1 MRPDRLVLA
10 EIVDAAEQIVALTAG
25 KSVGDI
31 ESDRTVRDALLWNFT
46 VLGEAVA
53 NVSDETKAAAPEVEW
68 REPGRIRNRIVHG
81 YWSAD
86 LEVLLATARTDIP
99 RFLAAVTNVAQRIEQ
114 DEQPS

>member
-1 MRPDRLVLA
+1 MRPDRLALA
-10 EIVDAAEQIVALTAG
+10 EIMDAAEQIIALTAG
-25 KSVGDI
+25 MSVADI

-53 NVSDETKAAAPEVEW
+53 QVSDETKAAAPDVEW

-86 LEVLLATARTDIP
+86 LEVLLATARADIP
-99 RFLAAVTNVAQRIEQ
+99 RFLASVVELAERIQQ
-114 DEQPS
+114 DGRPS

>member
-10 EIVDAAEQIVALTAG
+10 EIMDAAEQIIALTAG
-25 KSVGDI
+25 RSVGDV
-31 ESDRTVRDALLWNFT
+31 ESNRTVRDALLWNFT

-53 NVSDETKAAAPEVEW
+53 NVTEETKAAAPEVEW

-86 LEVLLATARTDIP
+86 LEVLVETARSDIP
-99 RFLAAVTNVAQRIEQ
+99 RFLATVAEVAERIQQ
-114 DEQPS
+114 DERPT

>member
-10 EIVDAAEQIVALTAG
+10 EIVDAAEQIIALTAART
-25 KSVGDI
+25 VGDI

-53 NVSDETKAAAPEVEW
+53 NVSDETKVAAPEVEW
-68 REPGRIRNRIVHG
+68 REPGRIRNRVVHG

-86 LEVLLATARTDIP
+86 LEVLVATARSDIP
-99 RFLAAVTNVAQRIEQ
+99 RFLAAIAEVAGRIQQ
-114 DEQPS
+114 DEQPT